1 LTSHYAR
8 CVVEAPFN
16 SVFESLKQGFGN
28 VYSNQFTLNESLSVG
43 VILGEQYF
51 FRVNSDAAITIVLK
65 TADKDTTVLEI
76 ISCAGGAGML
86 EISYAAHKAY
96 VSDVKKYLKNRNFTV
111 KVEEEVPYYS
121 SKP

>member
-8 CVVEAPFN
+8 CVVEAPFD